1 MEPKSTYSGNDSY
14 FDGRDKELD
23 ASYLCRKLCKKK
35 YQLEFEKGEI
45 IIAQGEDV
53 DACYYLEKGYVIAY
67 ETVKGRRRIF
77 DAYNSNNL
85 LLCSYAVFDRPC
97 AFCYE
102 AREPSTLYSISMEKV
117 RKLLQNDANFTRAVL
132 TQSTRD
138 LMVCQDLLRK
148 STNHNVGWLVSD
160 WLIVMASRRSH
171 VQGGVIY
178 LNEKVTQNHLA
189 DMLFMNR
196 ITCLKELHHLEGL
209 GLIDLQGRYIGILD
223 MGGLIEYRQR
233 CQEPKQG
240 GAKDGG

>member
-1 MEPKSTYSGNDSY
+1 MESRGSYSGDHSY

-23 ASYLCRKLCKKK
+23 ASYLSKKLCKQK
-35 YQLEFEKGEI
+35 YKFEFEKGEI
-45 IIAQGEDV
+45 IVAQGDEV

-85 LLCSYAVFDRPC
+85 LLCSYAIYERPC

-117 RKLLQNDANFTRAVL
+117 RLLLQNDANFTRAFL

-138 LMVCQDLLRK
+138 LLVCQDLLRK
-148 STNHNVGWLVSD
+148 SANHNVGWLVSD

-171 VQGGVIY
+171 VHGGVIY
-178 LNEKVTQNHLA
+178 LNDRITQNQLA
-189 DMLFMNR
+189 EMLFINR
-196 ITCLKELHHLEGL
+196 ITCLKELHHLEAL
-209 GLIDLQGRYIGILD
+209 GLIDLQGSYIGILD
-223 MGGLIEYRQR
+223 MEGLINYRQQ
-233 CQEPKQG
+233 CQETR
-240 GAKDGG
+240 

>member
-1 MEPKSTYSGNDSY
+1 M
-14 FDGRDKELD
+14 
-23 ASYLCRKLCKKK
+23 KKK
-35 YQLEFEKGEI
+35 KI
-45 IIAQGEDV
+45 
-53 DACYYLEKGYVIAY
+53 
-67 ETVKGRRRIF
+67 
-77 DAYNSNNL
+77 NSNNL

-178 LNEKVTQNHLA
+178 LNEKVTQNQLA

>member
-1 MEPKSTYSGNDSY
+1 M
-14 FDGRDKELD
+14 
-23 ASYLCRKLCKKK
+23 
-35 YQLEFEKGEI
+35 
-45 IIAQGEDV
+45 
-53 DACYYLEKGYVIAY
+53 
-67 ETVKGRRRIF
+67 
-77 DAYNSNNL
+77 
-85 LLCSYAVFDRPC
+85 
-97 AFCYE
+97 
-102 AREPSTLYSISMEKV
+102 
-117 RKLLQNDANFTRAVL
+117 L

-178 LNEKVTQNHLA
+178 LNEKVTQNQLA

-223 MGGLIEYRQR
+223 MGRPDRVQAAVS
-233 CQEPKQG
+233 
-240 GAKDGG
+240 GAEARRSERWRLSIRKPRPRRA

>member
-1 MEPKSTYSGNDSY
+1 MDGKNTYSGDDSY

-23 ASYLCRKLCKKK
+23 ASYLRRKLCKKK

-97 AFCYE
+97 AFFYE
-102 AREPSTLYSISMEKV
+102 ARESSVLYSISMEKV
-117 RKLLQNDANFTRAVL
+117 RKLLQNDASFTRAVL
-132 TQSTRD
+132 TQTTRD

-148 STNHNVGWLVSD
+148 STNHTVGWLVSD
-160 WLIVMASRRSH
+160 WLIVMASRSSRIC
-171 VQGGVIY
+171 GGVTY
-178 LNEKVTQNHLA
+178 LNDRVTQNQLA
-189 DMLFMNR
+189 EMLFINR
-196 ITCLKELHHLEGL
+196 ITCLKELHHLESL
-209 GLIDLQGRYIGILD
+209 GLIDLQGSHIGILD
-223 MGGLIEYRQR
+223 MDGLIEYRRQ
-233 CQEPKQG
+233 CQETKQG
-240 GAKDGG
+240 GAKDGH